1 MIKCGIQR
9 RESLQDNGRQVSEM
23 KYLLGIDVGTTG
35 TKSLLFSEEGTLLGS
50 AYRAYPTA
58 MPGLELREQDP
69 EDWWHAVVETVHE
82 VCAEPEIG
90 RHVAGISL
98 SLQGGTMAPVDENF
112 DPVRPA
118 MVWSDKRCAAQKEA
132 YLREVGEAD
141 TMYRKTGWKLGNGL
155 NANQIRWMR
164 DNEPENFARTKLFL
178 SVPDYISLKMTGV
191 AACDMS
197 DAGINQLAN
206 IREFAYDPQLLAF
219 AGITEEQLPKLVRS
233 GEVIGHLTEQAAAE
247 LGLTTDC
254 VLVGGAHDQ
263 YAVALGAGACNAGD
277 ILIGSGTAWVVTAIG
292 DAPDFDS
299 GFAQSVAASPGKWG
313 TLRSLGTGG
322 VCLEWWR
329 KNLTVGPDHEPVSY
343 AVINEEVARRRAA
356 EDGLFFY
363 PFSGRATQE
372 KGFRKATFVGLDLS
386 HDRFDMARAI
396 MEGVAFQ
403 IVWMMEAFKTKP
415 SKEGLKLAGGAAKS
429 ELWCQIL
436 ADIANLPVRIP
447 EVADLACVGA
457 AVLAGAGCGVFASQ
471 EEGCRRLAVKER
483 LIQPD
488 FRRAEQ
494 YAVLRKEYQRY
505 AEALGAAYQL

>member
-1 MIKCGIQR
+1 
-9 RESLQDNGRQVSEM
+9 M

-35 TKSLLFSEEGTLLGS
+35 TKSLLFSEEGMLLGS
-50 AYRAYPTA
+50 AYRSYPTD
-58 MPGLELREQDP
+58 MPQLNRREQNP
-69 EDWWHAVVETVHE
+69 EDWWRAVVDTVR
-82 VCAEPEIG
+82 EICTDSEIC
-90 RHVAGISL
+90 RNVAGISL
-98 SLQGGTMAPVDENF
+98 SLQGGTMVAVDEHLE
-112 DPVRPA
+112 PVRPA
-118 MVWSDKRCAAQKEA
+118 MVWSDKRCADQKEA

-141 TMYRKTGWKLGNGL
+141 TMYQKTGWKLGNGL

-178 SVPDYISLKMTGV
+178 SVPDYISLKMTGI

-206 IREFAYDPQLLAF
+206 IREFTYDPQLLAF
-219 AGITEEQLPKLVRS
+219 AGITEAQLPKLVRS

-292 DAPDFDS
+292 NAPDFDS

-313 TLRSLGTGG
+313 TLRSLGSGG

-329 KNLTVGPDHEPVSY
+329 KNLTIGEAGQLIPYE
-343 AVINEEVARRRAA
+343 VINAEVAKRRAA

-363 PFSGRATQE
+363 PFSGRSTQE

-415 SKEGLKLAGGAAKS
+415 SKECLKLAGGAAKS

-436 ADIANLPVRIP
+436 ADIADLPVCIP

-457 AVLAGAGCGVFASQ
+457 AVLAGIGCGVFDSQ
-471 EEGCRRLAVKER
+471 EAGCRRLAVKER

-488 FRRAEQ
+488 PGRAEQ
-494 YAVLRKEYQRY
+494 YAALRKEYQRY
-505 AEALGAAYQL
+505 AEALGTAYQL

>member
-1 MIKCGIQR
+1 
-9 RESLQDNGRQVSEM
+9 M

-35 TKSLLFSEEGTLLGS
+35 TKSLLFSEEGMLMGS
-50 AYRAYPTA
+50 AYRSYPTD
-58 MPGLELREQDP
+58 MPQLNRREQNP
-69 EDWWHAVVETVHE
+69 EDWWRAVVDTVR
-82 VCAEPEIG
+82 EICTDSEIC
-90 RHVAGISL
+90 RNVAGISL
-98 SLQGGTMAPVDENF
+98 SLQGGTMVAVDEHLE
-112 DPVRPA
+112 PVRPA
-118 MVWSDKRCAAQKEA
+118 MVWSDKRCADQKEA

-141 TMYRKTGWKLGNGL
+141 TMYQKTGWKLGNGL

-164 DNEPENFARTKLFL
+164 DNEPENFARTKMFL

-219 AGITEEQLPKLVRS
+219 VGITEAQLPKLVRS
-233 GEVIGHLTEQAAAE
+233 GEVIGHLTEKAAAE

-313 TLRSLGTGG
+313 TLRSLGSGG

-329 KNLTVGPDHEPVSY
+329 KNLTVGENGELIPYE
-343 AVINEEVARRRAA
+343 VINAEVAKRRAA

-363 PFSGRATQE
+363 PFSGRSTQE

-415 SKEGLKLAGGAAKS
+415 SKEGMKLAGGAARS

-436 ADIANLPVRIP
+436 ADIADLPVRIP

-457 AVLAGAGCGVFASQ
+457 AVLAGIGCGVFDSQ

-488 FRRAEQ
+488 PGRAEQ
-494 YAVLRKEYQRY
+494 YAALRKEYQRY
-505 AEALGAAYQL
+505 AEALGTAYQL

>member
-1 MIKCGIQR
+1 
-9 RESLQDNGRQVSEM
+9 M

-35 TKSLLFSEEGTLLGS
+35 TKSLLFSEEGALLGS

-69 EDWWHAVVETVHE
+69 EDWWRAVVDTVRELCTDPE
-82 VCAEPEIG
+82 VC
-90 RHVAGISL
+90 RNVAGISL
-98 SLQGGTMAPVDENF
+98 SLQGGTMVPVDEHGVA
-112 DPVRPA
+112 VRPA

-132 YLREVGEAD
+132 YLREVGDAD

-206 IREFAYDPQLLAF
+206 IREFAYDPQLLDF

-254 VLVGGAHDQ
+254 VLVAGAHDQ
-263 YAVALGAGACNAGD
+263 YTVALGAGACNAGD

-363 PFSGRATQE
+363 PFSGCATQE
-372 KGFRKATFVGLDLS
+372 KSFRKATFVGFDLS

-415 SKEGLKLAGGAAKS
+415 SKDGLKLAGGAAKS

-457 AVLAGAGCGVFASQ
+457 AVLAGTGCGVFASQ
-471 EEGCRRLAVKER
+471 EEGCRKLAVKER
-483 LIQPD
+483 IVRPD
-488 FRRAEQ
+488 PVSTKKYRELLEQYKQCAEQ
-494 YAVLRKEYQRY
+494 LAVVYEI
-505 AEALGAAYQL
+505 